1 MSYSELL
8 GFVVATFALI
18 ASPGPTTIALA
29 GSGAAYSF
37 QKSRKFLLGTI
48 TSAAFVSIIVGAG
61 LLSLLLSS
69 QYGATILLIISSVVM
84 LYVAYKIGTAPPPK
98 IGLANKSPP
107 GFITGLLINLANP
120 KAYASFAAPLAAY
133 ELLSD
138 APILSTA
145 VELIIAL
152 SLLAVTNTLWLVLG
166 NQLTNVFQKPMV
178 GRCINIVFAVLMLTA
193 LLGVLLWSSSV
204 LIEPKNGF

>member
-1 MSYSELL
+1 MLK
-8 GFVVATFALI
+8 VN
-18 ASPGPTTIALA
+18 
-29 GSGAAYSF
+29 
-37 QKSRKFLLGTI
+37 FLNRLD
-48 TSAAFVSIIVGAG
+48 
-61 LLSLLLSS
+61 
-69 QYGATILLIISSVVM
+69 
-84 LYVAYKIGTAPPPK
+84 VAYKIGTAPPPK
-98 IGLANKSPP
+98 IELANKSPP

-178 GRCINIVFAVLMLTA
+178 GRFINIVFAVLMLAA
-193 LLGVLLWSSSV
+193 LLSVLLWSGSV
-204 LIEPKNGF
+204 LVEPKNGF